1 VTFRIFHGELPVFDH
16 DFPAFCCA
24 FCGVSCEAKA
34 VVAGGV
40 ASAGVVKLGVGSV
53 RSDSALCLA
62 VSTMGSNDEKWR
74 FARGYP
80 LVI

>member
-1 VTFRIFHGELPVFDH
+1 M
-16 DFPAFCCA
+16 
-24 FCGVSCEAKA
+24 
-34 VVAGGV
+34 VAGGV

-53 RSDSALCLA
+53 RSDGALWLA
-62 VSTMGSNDEKWR
+62 ETWR

>member
-1 VTFRIFHGELPVFDH
+1 MNSRVLVTFRIFHGELPVFDH

-53 RSDSALCLA
+53 RSDGAL
-62 VSTMGSNDEKWR
+62 
-74 FARGYP
+74 
-80 LVI
+80 